1 MKNEYTQQ
9 AIDFLKRAGATIKIE
24 FQGVTIN
31 RNWDDKKR
39 NLYEITLTTPRG
51 TYTFDFWDSIYNTE
65 LCAMSVKQYAEKRYK
80 IRYDDLT
87 IQEKNTAQK
96 ELKVK
101 KEEARPDAYSILAIM
116 TKYDPGT
123 FENFCCE
130 FGYDTDS
137 RKAEAVYFAVQKE
150 YNNLVR
156 IFTDEQMKELAE
168 IQ

>member
-9 AIDFLKRAGATIKIE
+9 ANDFLKRARATIKIE

-39 NLYEITLTTPRG
+39 NLYEVTLTTPRG
-51 TYTFDFWDSIYNTE
+51 NYIFDFWDSIYNTE

-80 IRYDDLT
+80 IRYDDLDS
-87 IQEKNTAQK
+87 QEKNTAQK
-96 ELKVK
+96 ELKAK
-101 KEEARPDAYSILAIM
+101 KEEARPGAYDILATM

-123 FENFCCE
+123 FEDFCGE

-137 RKAEAVYFAVQKE
+137 RKAEAIYFAVQKE
-150 YNNLVR
+150 YNNLTR
-156 IFTDEQMKELAE
+156 IFTDEQMEELEE